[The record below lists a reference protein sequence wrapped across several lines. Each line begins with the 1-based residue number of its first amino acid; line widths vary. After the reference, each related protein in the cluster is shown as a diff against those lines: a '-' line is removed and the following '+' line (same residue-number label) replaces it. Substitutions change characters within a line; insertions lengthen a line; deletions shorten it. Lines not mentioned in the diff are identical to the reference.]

1 MPNNSAF
8 KGYRDDQIGVG
19 NEGNSSQVNFP
30 GTYWDPQSNKES
42 EVFHN
47 AAADALV
54 RMGWVMIRDADGN
67 EVEDP
72 RLSRRP
78 EDTEEVLQL
87 RQRLALAEA
96 ELKKVNK
103 PKAPAKPKNPS
114 KPKDL
119 TKPKDNK

>member
-19 NEGNSSQVNFP
+19 NEGNSNQVNFP
-30 GTYWDPQSNKES
+30 GTYYDPQSQKQS

-54 RMGWVMIRDADGN
+54 RMGWVMIKDAQGN
-67 EVEDP
+67 KVESQ
-72 RLSRRP
+72 LSRRP
-78 EDTEEVLQL
+78 EDTEEVLEL
-87 RQRLALAEA
+87 RKKLAAAQA

-103 PKAPAKPKNPS
+103 PKAVQKPKAPVQ
-114 KPKDL
+114 PKDL
-119 TKPKDNK
+119 TKEEGQ